1 MRIEMNIRLDVR
13 GARNSIRDCEIRAN
27 QALDFIGRNIGYY
40 KARRFDH
47 QAERDDG
54 TLEYQQSIL
63 VVVDI
68 DAMSLS
74 FADDINELCRLLQQ
88 DCIAINQQ
96 GTTSGWVLGP
106 HPERYGKFNFEKFV
120 PV

>member
-13 GARNSIRDCEIRAN
+13 GARNSIRDCELRAN
-27 QALDFIGRNIGYY
+27 KALDFIGQHMGYY
-40 KARRFDH
+40 KARRFDR

-63 VVVDI
+63 VAVDI
-68 DAMSLS
+68 EGMSLS
-74 FADDINELCRLLQQ
+74 FADDIRMLCHELQQ
-88 DCIAINQQ
+88 DCIAINEQ
-96 GTTSGWVLGP
+96 GTTRGWVLGP
-106 HPERYGKFNFEKFV
+106 HPERYGTFNFEKFV